1 MHEPKGKAD
10 FHVLQSCQD
19 LLFMPREVCTA
30 AFLEAPPI
38 HLDQRA
44 PSSRHSPQIAYRP
57 SKWRELKN
65 YIKLTLKTHTNG
77 IFSSTESLSHVRLC
91 SRMDC
96 STPCL
101 PVHHQLLEL
110 AQTHVDRVGD
120 AIQPSHPLSSPS
132 SPAFHLSQHPVFSF
146 ESVLN
151 IRWPKYGNFSFS
163 ISPSSEYSGLISF
176 RMDWLDLLAV

>member
-1 MHEPKGKAD
+1 MFTKCIKEGKIRKINSLSCCLFHKHSSSWKKPLKKQTFEATIINRWQPKVHEPKGKAD

-110 AQTHVDRVGD
+110 AQTHV
-120 AIQPSHPLSSPS
+120 H
-132 SPAFHLSQHPVFSF
+132 
-146 ESVLN
+146 
-151 IRWPKYGNFSFS
+151 
-163 ISPSSEYSGLISF
+163 
-176 RMDWLDLLAV
+176 

>member
-1 MHEPKGKAD
+1 MFTKCIKEGKIRKINSLSCCLFHKHSSSWKKPLKKQTFEATIINRWQPKVHEPKGKAD

-77 IFSSTESLSHVRLC
+77 IFSSTESLSHVRLFAAAG
-91 SRMDC
+91 
-96 STPCL
+96 TAA
-101 PVHHQLLEL
+101 HHASLSITNSWSLLKL
-110 AQTHVDRVGD
+110 MS
-120 AIQPSHPLSSPS
+120 I
-132 SPAFHLSQHPVFSF
+132 
-146 ESVLN
+146 ESVM
-151 IRWPKYGNFSFS
+151 P
-163 ISPSSEYSGLISF
+163 
-176 RMDWLDLLAV
+176 